1 MAEGYA
7 GDRDAN
13 KETRKKNEK
22 NMKSFWKETD
32 LLNVYQETME
42 LCIGT
47 ISYPQKLS
55 LEVSRIQA
63 FRM

>member
-1 MAEGYA
+1 MQ
-7 GDRDAN
+7 
-13 KETRKKNEK
+13 TRRHGKKNEK

-42 LCIGT
+42 LRIGT
-47 ISYPQKLS
+47 ISYHQKLS

>member
-1 MAEGYA
+1 MQ
-7 GDRDAN
+7 
-13 KETRKKNEK
+13 TRRHGKKNGK